1 MKAAIQYLAAKPH
14 QQLWQHSIPASL
26 EYKYATHKTFYS
38 TQINTQYDLFIEC
51 QYPQYNST
59 ECPTALRQYLSG
71 YFSSYLSSTICST
84 PALTAPNIHLP
95 NSFTQYPCVAMH

>member
-38 TQINTQYDLFIEC
+38 TQINTQYNLFIEC
-51 QYPQYNST
+51 QYPQLFNST
-59 ECPTALRQYLSG
+59 ERPTALGQYPISSYL
-71 YFSSYLSSTICST
+71 SSYLSSTICSI
-84 PALTAPNIHLP
+84 PAYTAP
-95 NSFTQYPCVAMH
+95 SVTAT